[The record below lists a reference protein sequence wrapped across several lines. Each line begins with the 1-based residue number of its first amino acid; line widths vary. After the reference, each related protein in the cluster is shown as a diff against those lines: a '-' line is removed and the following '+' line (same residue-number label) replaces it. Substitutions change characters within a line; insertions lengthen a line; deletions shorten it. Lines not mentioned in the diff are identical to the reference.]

1 MKARLDNQVFMHTVL
16 PIRPRDMHVT
26 RRRASR
32 AARRGVFNL
41 DNLTLS
47 QQQYLVAMAHPE
59 EDHRLFDQCRVS
71 IVRSKDLPLETA
83 EQVRFDPA
91 ERAARNSSIV
101 PIQLAA
107 VIEEYGGEPLIHEN
121 TPEKNDTIE
130 STHIVSNTINFLTY
144 DLACN
149 ALIPVVKPSWV
160 HTSLAKRKIAN
171 PRQHSPD
178 PRLFLNDVVVTCG
191 DIPEGDKDAII
202 GGVLAKGG
210 LYSPRVTGM
219 VTHLVDLTAESD
231 KGRLVQAKKMRVKI
245 VLPHWYVT
253 PVDYHC
259 GLH

>member
-1 MKARLDNQVFMHTVL
+1 
-16 PIRPRDMHVT
+16 MHVT
-26 RRRASR
+26 RRRATR
-32 AARRGVFNL
+32 AARLVVFNL
-41 DNLTLS
+41 HNLTTTSSPWHIPKRTASYLTNVAS
-47 QQQYLVAMAHPE
+47 VLYAPKISRLKQQSRYVLIHQNAQPE
-59 EDHRLFDQCRVS
+59 THGCP
-71 IVRSKDLPLETA
+71 K
-83 EQVRFDPA
+83 
-91 ERAARNSSIV
+91 
-101 PIQLAA
+101 QLAA
-107 VIEEYGGEPLIHEN
+107 VIEEYGGEPSIHQN
-121 TPEKNDTIE
+121 SPEKNDTIQ

-219 VTHLVDLTAESD
+219 VTHLVDLTADSD
-231 KGRLVQAKKMRVKI
+231 KAKLVQVKKMRVKI
-245 VLPHWYVT
+245 VLPHWYVL
-253 PVDYHC
+253 PASYYPGRC
-259 GLH
+259 